1 MPTSEAKNAR
11 TIQYVKQQ
19 IRKMVGTIPVDDR
32 TSGTISTNLRS
43 LFEDLAD
50 RGIINDGV
58 LAEIRTSND
67 ELISIEQILFDGNEK
82 IVPGSIFEDGFVIS
96 VVGNECVIVKPPAK
110 RLMIKAC
117 VKPLFPIDRLVFQVK
132 VDGRL

>member
-1 MPTSEAKNAR
+1 MPTLEARNAR

-19 IRKMVGTIPVDDR
+19 VRKMVGRIPVDDR

-43 LFEDLAD
+43 LFEDLVSG
-50 RGIINDGV
+50 GIINDGA

-67 ELISIEQILFDGNEK
+67 ELISIENILLDGNEK
-82 IVPGSIFEDGFVIS
+82 IVPGSTFEDGFVIS
-96 VVGNECVIVKPPAK
+96 VVGNECIIVKPPAK
-110 RLMIKAC
+110 RLMIKAY
-117 VKPLFPIDRLVFQVK
+117 VKHLFPIDRLVFQIK